1 MTTNFNDPSNPKR
14 TDRIQLG
21 DGFTVA
27 REFFDEVCV
36 WIKGRLVEL
45 PRNGVYTAK
54 KLAGTDY
61 WDSSP
66 LGTNDSRAGALH
78 SRCATTSCRSNSSR
92 ERTSI
97 RCGTARNGIEGSASL
112 SPGTPLITLVNS

>member
-61 WDSSP
+61 WGQLPIGDERLAGRCIAFAVCHNLLP
-66 LGTNDSRAGALH
+66 LEFVKGAH
-78 SRCATTSCRSNSSR
+78 
-92 ERTSI
+92 EY
-97 RCGTARNGIEGSASL
+97 
-112 SPGTPLITLVNS
+112 PLRYRPKWH